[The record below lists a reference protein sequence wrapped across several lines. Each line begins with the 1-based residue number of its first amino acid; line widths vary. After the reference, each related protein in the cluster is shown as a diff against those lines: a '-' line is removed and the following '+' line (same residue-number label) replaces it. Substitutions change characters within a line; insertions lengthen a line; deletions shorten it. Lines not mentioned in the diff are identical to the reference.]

1 MLSFPT
7 GNEIVIDHTSLK
19 IDIFILTD
27 SELNESQQKV
37 STRIISYSFSKVQRS
52 PTVSYDLSIAVDCK
66 TVESSNKDYKL

>member
-7 GNEIVIDHTSLK
+7 GNEIVIDHTSPK
-19 IDIFILTD
+19 IDIFIFTD

-37 STRIISYSFSKVQRS
+37 STRIISYSFQRS